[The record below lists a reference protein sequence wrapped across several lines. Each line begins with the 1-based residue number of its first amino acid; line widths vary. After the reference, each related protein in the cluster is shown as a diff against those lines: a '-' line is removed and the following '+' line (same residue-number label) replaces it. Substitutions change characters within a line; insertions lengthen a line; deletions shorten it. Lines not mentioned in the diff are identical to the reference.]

1 VIFRSEKKQLFR
13 DFHFSGKMLQKRCLI
28 KATFPIFTNSFLSTS
43 VRSSVIENIDH
54 IKHKYIP
61 SSLEGYQAPKKK
73 TYKAIVVGGG
83 HNGLVS
89 AAYLAKSGVFI

>member
-1 VIFRSEKKQLFR
+1 
-13 DFHFSGKMLQKRCLI
+13 MLQKRCFT
-28 KATFPIFTNSFLSTS
+28 KATVLKFTNSFLSTS
-43 VRSSVIENIDH
+43 VRSSVIENIDRNQ
-54 IKHKYIP
+54 HKYIP

-89 AAYLAKSGVFI
+89 AAYLAKAGVFI